1 MLKKLTIP
9 NPMLELLYTFPL
21 LLLFLDSYQM
31 FSIPLTWI
39 GNGLLFIIF
48 LFISFK
54 KEIKLNQI
62 TLILVVTSLV
72 PTIIN
77 TVNNDVELSYLFL
90 RIFSFTAFVYILNVT
105 LNLDNQMGILTA
117 LNKVYLAVLIFS
129 LYSFLS
135 QIFNFYEPYRN
146 RPGTGILGF
155 DVQSNFWI
163 SSSHRMVGTFREPI
177 FLVSLLFPAFLV
189 LHYKLGGR
197 TYFYLLSGLIFGL
210 TKSELALL
218 FAILFITTD
227 IFVHKI
233 DKRVIYFFVVFLITF
248 FVPIKECDIS
258 PSNFECPKYAT
269 EEGEDTDSVLESN
282 TEIEDSVLES
292 NTEIED
298 SVLESNTVVEE
309 VSDLSNINKIINV
322 QFEDRERSDIVSF
335 TIQFLKYGTGF
346 GFQNTNSIY
355 TEYLSNEVERETY
368 LVNRT
373 SPKYLNFKYLAQ
385 SFGTGRYFLLYE
397 DINLQSN
404 FLFNFFSI
412 GPIYVILLFLLILG
426 LLNNDFKNGLKVLL
440 VLISISL
447 ASFEDLLPVFGLYL
461 GLMFTMERYEDK

>member
-1 MLKKLTIP
+1 MYKKLTMP
-9 NPMLELLYTFPL
+9 DSMLELLYTFPL
-21 LLLFLDSYQM
+21 LLLFLDSYQI
-31 FSIPLTWI
+31 FSVPLTWV
-39 GNGLLFIIF
+39 GNGLLFMIF
-48 LFISFK
+48 LFTSIK
-54 KEIKLNQI
+54 KKIKLNQI
-62 TLILVVTSLV
+62 TLILVLTSLV
-72 PTIIN
+72 PTLIN
-77 TVNNDVELSYLFL
+77 TVNNDFDLNYLIL

-105 LNLDNQMGILTA
+105 LNLDNQKGILKV

-155 DVQSNFWI
+155 DAQSNFWI

-189 LHYKLGGR
+189 LHYKIGGR

-218 FAILFITTD
+218 LVILFITID
-227 IFVHKI
+227 IFINKI
-233 DKRVIYFFVVFLITF
+233 DKKVLYFFIVFFVTF
-248 FVPIKECDIS
+248 LVPIKECDIS
-258 PSNFECPKYAT
+258 PSNVECPKYNFD
-269 EEGEDTDSVLESN
+269 EVKDTSSVLE
-282 TEIEDSVLES
+282 TDFE
-292 NTEIED
+292 T
-298 SVLESNTVVEE
+298 EE
-309 VSDLSNINKIINV
+309 VSDLSNVNEIINV
-322 QFEDRERSDIVSF
+322 QFEDRERSDILSF
-335 TIQFLKYGTGF
+335 TNQFLKYGTGF

-355 TEYLSNEVERETY
+355 TEYLSKEVVREGY

-373 SPKYLNFKYLAQ
+373 SPKYLNIQYLTQ

-412 GPIYVILLFLLILG
+412 GPIYGIALFLLILG
-426 LLNNDFKNGLKVLL
+426 ILFNDFKNGLKVLL

-447 ASFEDLLPVFGLYL
+447 ASVEDLLPVFGLYL
-461 GLMFTMERYEDK
+461 GLMFTMERNEDK

>member
-1 MLKKLTIP
+1 MLKKITMP
-9 NPMLELLYTFPL
+9 NPMPELLYTFPL
-21 LLLFLDSYQM
+21 LLIFLDSYQI

-48 LFISFK
+48 LFISLK
-54 KEIKLNQI
+54 KKIKLNQI
-62 TLILVVTSLV
+62 TLILTVTSLV
-72 PTIIN
+72 PTIIS
-77 TVNNDVELSYLFL
+77 TVNYDVELSYLIL
-90 RIFSFTAFVYILNVT
+90 RIFSFMAFVYILHVT
-105 LNLDNQMGILTA
+105 LNLDNKMGILTA
-117 LNKVYLAVLIFS
+117 LKKVYFAVLIFS
-129 LYSFLS
+129 FYSFLS

-155 DVQSNFWI
+155 DAQSNFWI
-163 SSSHRMVGTFREPI
+163 SGSHRMVGTFREPI
-177 FLVSLLFPAFLV
+177 FLVSLLFPVFLV
-189 LHYKLGGR
+189 LHYKFGGR

-218 FAILFITTD
+218 IVILFIITD
-227 IFVHKI
+227 IFINKI
-233 DKRVIYFFVVFLITF
+233 DKRVIYFFIVFLITF

-258 PSNFECPKYAT
+258 PYNFECPEHT
-269 EEGEDTDSVLESN
+269 IEEVQDADSVFESN
-282 TEIEDSVLES
+282 TEIEDIILET
-292 NTEIED
+292 NTEA
-298 SVLESNTVVEE
+298 EE
-309 VSDLSNINKIINV
+309 VSDLSNINKRINV
-322 QFEDRERSDIVSF
+322 QFEDRERSDIISF

-355 TEYLSNEVERETY
+355 TDYLSNEVAKETY

-412 GPIYVILLFLLILG
+412 GPIYVILLFLFILG

-461 GLMFTMERYEDK
+461 GLMLTMEKHEDK

>member
-1 MLKKLTIP
+1 MFKKLTMP
-9 NPMLELLYTFPL
+9 DSMLELLYTFPL
-21 LLLFLDSYQM
+21 LLLFLDSYQI
-31 FSIPLTWI
+31 FSVPLTWV
-39 GNGLLFIIF
+39 GNGLLFMIF
-48 LFISFK
+48 LFISIK
-54 KEIKLNQI
+54 KKIKLNQI
-62 TLILVVTSLV
+62 TLILVLTSLV
-72 PTIIN
+72 PTFIN
-77 TVNNDVELSYLFL
+77 TVNNDFDLNYLIL

-105 LNLDNQMGILTA
+105 LNMDNQKGILIA

-155 DVQSNFWI
+155 DTQSNFWI

-189 LHYKLGGR
+189 LHYKIGGR
-197 TYFYLLSGLIFGL
+197 SYFYLLSGLIFGL

-218 FAILFITTD
+218 LVILFITID
-227 IFVHKI
+227 IFINKI
-233 DKRVIYFFVVFLITF
+233 DKKVLYFFIVFFVTF

-258 PSNFECPKYAT
+258 PSNFECPKYDFD
-269 EEGEDTDSVLESN
+269 EVKDTSSVLESN
-282 TEIEDSVLES
+282 FET
-292 NTEIED
+292 
-298 SVLESNTVVEE
+298 EE
-309 VSDLSNINKIINV
+309 VSDLSNVNEIINV
-322 QFEDRERSDIVSF
+322 QFEDRERSDILSF
-335 TIQFLKYGTGF
+335 TNQFLKYGTGF

-355 TEYLSNEVERETY
+355 TEYLSKEVGREGY

-373 SPKYLNFKYLAQ
+373 SPKYLNTQYLTK

-412 GPIYVILLFLLILG
+412 GPIYGIALFLLILWV
-426 LLNNDFKNGLKVLL
+426 LFNDFKNGLKVLL

-447 ASFEDLLPVFGLYL
+447 ASVEDLLPVFGLYL
-461 GLMFTMERYEDK
+461 GLMFTMERNEDK

>member
-1 MLKKLTIP
+1 MYKKLTMP
-9 NPMLELLYTFPL
+9 DSMLELLYTFPL
-21 LLLFLDSYQM
+21 LLLFLDSYQI
-31 FSIPLTWI
+31 FSVPLTWV
-39 GNGLLFIIF
+39 GNGLLFMIF
-48 LFISFK
+48 LFTSIK
-54 KEIKLNQI
+54 KKIKLNQI
-62 TLILVVTSLV
+62 TLILVLTSLV
-72 PTIIN
+72 PTLIN
-77 TVNNDVELSYLFL
+77 TVNNDFDLTYLIL

-105 LNLDNQMGILTA
+105 LNLDNQKGILIA

-155 DVQSNFWI
+155 DAQSNFWI

-189 LHYKLGGR
+189 LHYKIVGR
-197 TYFYLLSGLIFGL
+197 SYFYLLSGLIFGL

-218 FAILFITTD
+218 IVILFITTD
-227 IFVHKI
+227 IFINKI
-233 DKRVIYFFVVFLITF
+233 DKKVLYFLIVFFVTF

-258 PSNFECPKYAT
+258 PSNFECPKYDFD
-269 EEGEDTDSVLESN
+269 EVQDTSSVLESN
-282 TEIEDSVLES
+282 FET
-292 NTEIED
+292 
-298 SVLESNTVVEE
+298 EE
-309 VSDLSNINKIINV
+309 VSDLSNVNEIINV
-322 QFEDRERSDIVSF
+322 QFEDKERSDILSF
-335 TIQFLKYGTGF
+335 TNQFLKYGTGF

-355 TEYLSNEVERETY
+355 TEYLSKEVVREGY

-373 SPKYLNFKYLAQ
+373 SPRYLNIQYLTQ

-397 DINLQSN
+397 DVNLQSN

-412 GPIYVILLFLLILG
+412 GPIYGIVLFLLILG
-426 LLNNDFKNGLKVLL
+426 ILFNDFKNGLKVLL

-447 ASFEDLLPVFGLYL
+447 ASVEDLLPVFGLYL
-461 GLMFTMERYEDK
+461 GLMFKMERHEDK

>member
-1 MLKKLTIP
+1 MYKKLTMP
-9 NPMLELLYTFPL
+9 DSMLELLYTFPL
-21 LLLFLDSYQM
+21 LLLFLDSYQI
-31 FSIPLTWI
+31 FSVPLTWV
-39 GNGLLFIIF
+39 GNGLLFMIF
-48 LFISFK
+48 LFISIK
-54 KEIKLNQI
+54 KKIKLNQI
-62 TLILVVTSLV
+62 TLILVLTSLV
-72 PTIIN
+72 PTLIN
-77 TVNNDVELSYLFL
+77 TVNNDFDLNYLIL

-105 LNLDNQMGILTA
+105 LNLDNQKGILKV

-155 DVQSNFWI
+155 DAQSNFWI

-189 LHYKLGGR
+189 LHYKIGGR

-218 FAILFITTD
+218 LVILFITID
-227 IFVHKI
+227 IFINKI
-233 DKRVIYFFVVFLITF
+233 DKKVLYFFIVFFVTF

-258 PSNFECPKYAT
+258 PSNFECPKYDLD
-269 EEGEDTDSVLESN
+269 EVQDTSSVLE
-282 TEIEDSVLES
+282 TDFE
-292 NTEIED
+292 T
-298 SVLESNTVVEE
+298 EE
-309 VSDLSNINKIINV
+309 VSDLSNVNEIINV
-322 QFEDRERSDIVSF
+322 QFEDRERSDILSF
-335 TIQFLKYGTGF
+335 TNQFLKYGTGF

-355 TEYLSNEVERETY
+355 TEYLSKEVVREGY

-373 SPKYLNFKYLAQ
+373 SPRYLNIQYLTQ

-397 DINLQSN
+397 DVNLQSN

-412 GPIYVILLFLLILG
+412 GPIYGIALFLLILG
-426 LLNNDFKNGLKVLL
+426 ILFNDFKNGLKVLL

-447 ASFEDLLPVFGLYL
+447 ASVEDLLPVFGLYL
-461 GLMFTMERYEDK
+461 GLMFTMERNEDK

>member
-1 MLKKLTIP
+1 MYKKLTMP
-9 NPMLELLYTFPL
+9 DSMLELLYTFPL
-21 LLLFLDSYQM
+21 LLLFLDSYQI
-31 FSIPLTWI
+31 FSVPLTWV
-39 GNGLLFIIF
+39 GNGLLFMIF
-48 LFISFK
+48 LFISIK
-54 KEIKLNQI
+54 KKIKLNQI
-62 TLILVVTSLV
+62 TLILVLTSLV
-72 PTIIN
+72 PTFIN
-77 TVNNDVELSYLFL
+77 TVNNDFDLNYLIL

-105 LNLDNQMGILTA
+105 LNLDNQKGILKV

-189 LHYKLGGR
+189 LHYKIGGR

-218 FAILFITTD
+218 LVILFITID
-227 IFVHKI
+227 IFINKI
-233 DKRVIYFFVVFLITF
+233 DKKVLYFFIVFFVTF

-258 PSNFECPKYAT
+258 PSNFECPKYDFD
-269 EEGEDTDSVLESN
+269 EVQDTSSVLESN
-282 TEIEDSVLES
+282 FET
-292 NTEIED
+292 
-298 SVLESNTVVEE
+298 EE
-309 VSDLSNINKIINV
+309 VSDLRNVNEIISV
-322 QFEDRERSDIVSF
+322 QFEDRERSDILSF
-335 TIQFLKYGTGF
+335 TNQFLKYGTGF

-355 TEYLSNEVERETY
+355 TEYLSKEVVREGY

-373 SPKYLNFKYLAQ
+373 SPKYLNIQYLTQ

-412 GPIYVILLFLLILG
+412 GPIYGIALFLLILG
-426 LLNNDFKNGLKVLL
+426 ILFNDFKNGLKVLL

-447 ASFEDLLPVFGLYL
+447 ASVEDLLPVFGLYL
-461 GLMFTMERYEDK
+461 GLMFKMERHEDK

>member
-1 MLKKLTIP
+1 MLKKVSLSNSMP
-9 NPMLELLYTFPL
+9 ELLYIFPL
-21 LLLFLDSYQM
+21 LLLFLDSYQI

-48 LFISFK
+48 VFTSLK
-54 KEIKLNQI
+54 NKIKLNQI
-62 TLILVVTSLV
+62 TLILILTSLS
-72 PTIIN
+72 PTLIN
-77 TVNNDVELSYLFL
+77 TSNIDVELSYIFL
-90 RIFSFTAFVYILNVT
+90 RIFSFTAFVYILYIT
-105 LNLDNQMGILTA
+105 LNLNNHIDILTA
-117 LNKVYLAVLIFS
+117 LNKVYLVISIFS
-129 LYSFLS
+129 IYTFVS

-189 LHYKLGGR
+189 LHHKFGVR
-197 TYFYLLSGLIFGL
+197 AYFYLLSGVVFGL

-218 FAILFITTD
+218 LVVLFFITD
-227 IFVHKI
+227 IFINKF
-233 DKRVIYFFVVFLITF
+233 DKGVLYFFIVFLITF

-258 PSNFECPKYAT
+258 PSNLECPQYTVDESKDLNSGLERNSDTT
-269 EEGEDTDSVLESN
+269 EDFEF
-282 TEIEDSVLES
+282 
-292 NTEIED
+292 
-298 SVLESNTVVEE
+298 
-309 VSDLSNINKIINV
+309 NINKLNSV
-322 QFEDRERSDIVSF
+322 QFEDRERSDIASF
-335 TIQFLKYGTGF
+335 TNQFIKYGTGL
-346 GFQNTNSIY
+346 GFQNTNSLY
-355 TEYLSNEVERETY
+355 TEYLSTEVERENY

-373 SPKYLNFKYLAQ
+373 SPKYLTIQYLAK

-397 DINLQSN
+397 DINLQNN

-412 GPIYVILLFLLILG
+412 GPLYGILIFLLVLG
-426 LLNNDFKNGLKVLL
+426 FLNHDFKNGLKILL

-461 GLMFTMERYEDK
+461 GLMFKMERHEDK

>member
-1 MLKKLTIP
+1 MLKKITIP
-9 NPMLELLYTFPL
+9 NPMTELLYIFPL
-21 LLLFLDSYQM
+21 LLIFLDSYQI

-39 GNGLLFIIF
+39 GNGFLFIIF

-54 KEIKLNQI
+54 KKIKLNQI
-62 TLILVVTSLV
+62 TLILLITSLV

-77 TVNNDVELSYLFL
+77 TVNYDVELSYLFL

-117 LNKVYLAVLIFS
+117 LNKVYLTVLIFS
-129 LYSFLS
+129 FYSFLS

-155 DVQSNFWI
+155 DTQSNFWI

-197 TYFYLLSGLIFGL
+197 TYFYLISGLIFGL

-218 FAILFITTD
+218 IVILFIITD

-233 DKRVIYFFVVFLITF
+233 DKRVMYFFIVFLITF

-258 PSNFECPKYAT
+258 PYNFECPKNVI
-269 EEGEDTDSVLESN
+269 EEVEDTDSVLESN
-282 TEIEDSVLES
+282 TEIEDTFLES
-292 NTEIED
+292 NTEIE
-298 SVLESNTVVEE
+298 E
-309 VSDLSNINKIINV
+309 VSYLSNVNKRINV
-322 QFEDRERSDIVSF
+322 QFEDRERSDIISF

-355 TEYLSNEVERETY
+355 TEYLSNEVQRETY
-368 LVNRT
+368 LVHRT
-373 SPKYLNFKYLAQ
+373 SPKYLEFKYLAQ
-385 SFGTGRYFLLYE
+385 SLGTGRYFLLYE

-426 LLNNDFKNGLKVLL
+426 FLNNDFKNGLKVLL

-447 ASFEDLLPVFGLYL
+447 TSFEDLLPVFGLYL
-461 GLMFTMERYEDK
+461 GLMFTMARHEDK

>member
-1 MLKKLTIP
+1 MYKKLATP
-9 NPMLELLYTFPL
+9 DSMLELLYTFPL
-21 LLLFLDSYQM
+21 LLLFLDSYQI
-31 FSIPLTWI
+31 FSVPLTWV
-39 GNGLLFIIF
+39 GNGLLFMIF
-48 LFISFK
+48 LFTSIK
-54 KEIKLNQI
+54 KKIKLNQI
-62 TLILVVTSLV
+62 TLILVLISLV
-72 PTIIN
+72 PTLIN
-77 TVNNDVELSYLFL
+77 TVNNDIDLNYLIL

-105 LNLDNQMGILTA
+105 LNLNNQKGILTA

-155 DVQSNFWI
+155 DAQSNFWI

-189 LHYKLGGR
+189 LHYKIGGR

-218 FAILFITTD
+218 LVILFITID
-227 IFVHKI
+227 IFINKI
-233 DKRVIYFFVVFLITF
+233 DKKVLYFFIVFFVTF

-258 PSNFECPKYAT
+258 PSNFECPKYDLD
-269 EEGEDTDSVLESN
+269 EVQDTSSVLE
-282 TEIEDSVLES
+282 TDFE
-292 NTEIED
+292 T
-298 SVLESNTVVEE
+298 EE
-309 VSDLSNINKIINV
+309 VSDLSNINEIINV
-322 QFEDRERSDIVSF
+322 RFEDRERSDILSF
-335 TIQFLKYGTGF
+335 TNQFLKYGTGF

-355 TEYLSNEVERETY
+355 TEYLSKEVVREGY

-373 SPKYLNFKYLAQ
+373 SPRYLNIQYLTQ

-397 DINLQSN
+397 DVNLQSN

-412 GPIYVILLFLLILG
+412 GPIYGIALFLLILG
-426 LLNNDFKNGLKVLL
+426 ILFNDFKKGLKVVV

-447 ASFEDLLPVFGLYL
+447 ASVEDLLPVFGLYL
-461 GLMFTMERYEDK
+461 GLMFTMERNEDK

>member
-1 MLKKLTIP
+1 MYKKLTMP
-9 NPMLELLYTFPL
+9 DSTLELLYTFPL
-21 LLLFLDSYQM
+21 LLLFLDSYQI
-31 FSIPLTWI
+31 FSVPLTWV
-39 GNGLLFIIF
+39 GNGLLFMIF
-48 LFISFK
+48 LFTSIK
-54 KEIKLNQI
+54 KKIKLNQI
-62 TLILVVTSLV
+62 TLILVLTSLV
-72 PTIIN
+72 PTLIN
-77 TVNNDVELSYLFL
+77 TVNNDFDLNYLIL

-105 LNLDNQMGILTA
+105 LNLDNQKSILKV

-155 DVQSNFWI
+155 DAQSNFWI

-189 LHYKLGGR
+189 LHYKIGGR

-218 FAILFITTD
+218 LVILFITID
-227 IFVHKI
+227 IFINKI
-233 DKRVIYFFVVFLITF
+233 DKKVLYFFIVFFVTF
-248 FVPIKECDIS
+248 LVPIKECDIS
-258 PSNFECPKYAT
+258 PSNFECPKYNFD
-269 EEGEDTDSVLESN
+269 EVKDTSSVLE
-282 TEIEDSVLES
+282 TDFE
-292 NTEIED
+292 T
-298 SVLESNTVVEE
+298 EE
-309 VSDLSNINKIINV
+309 VSDLSNVNEIINV
-322 QFEDRERSDIVSF
+322 QFEDRERSDILSF
-335 TIQFLKYGTGF
+335 TNQFLKYGTGF

-355 TEYLSNEVERETY
+355 TEYLSKEVVREGY

-373 SPKYLNFKYLAQ
+373 SPRYLNIQYLTQ

-397 DINLQSN
+397 DVNLQSN

-412 GPIYVILLFLLILG
+412 GPIYGIALFLLILG
-426 LLNNDFKNGLKVLL
+426 ILFNDFKNGLKVLL

-447 ASFEDLLPVFGLYL
+447 ASVEDLLPVFGLYL
-461 GLMFTMERYEDK
+461 GLMFTMERNEDK